1 MVSPCALKILLSIP
15 FQQLYT
21 DVATGEIQADL
32 SDDVTKL
39 EELIKELQDLSAQLR
54 NQWESLVKLRPPP
67 SLEAADMSR

>member
-54 NQWESLVKLRPPP
+54 NQ
-67 SLEAADMSR
+67 